1 MCSKYEI
8 SSTPQGGIKATEQ
21 KLPTLPSDY
30 AEPVSSPDT
39 DKVDAIYEDVE
50 ATAQQSEDV
59 TTTDVKMEDNPAYD
73 TSVL

>member
-30 AEPVSSPDT
+30 AEPVSSPDS
-39 DKVDAIYEDVE
+39 DKVDPIYEDVE